1 MKEKLSNI
9 KSNKGFTATDIVVAV
24 IIIILFV
31 GLITTVFY
39 NYYLSTAAKNRNAMA
54 TNCLI
59 DVIENVKQMNYDDI
73 SEQTV
78 ASLVEQM
85 IEDGSIPD
93 GYTVSAEVQKYNE
106 TEGNTDK
113 LDLIKTLKVKI
124 EYTVSNKK
132 EEFEM
137 STLITK

>member
-1 MKEKLSNI
+1 MKEKLLDI

-59 DVIENVKQMNYDDI
+59 DVIENLKQINYDNINAETVD
-73 SEQTV
+73 SLLEQ
-78 ASLVEQM
+78 L
-85 IEDGSIPD
+85 IEDGSIPK
-93 GYTVSAEVQKYNE
+93 GYTVSAQIQKYNE

-113 LDLIKTLKVKI
+113 LDLIKILKVKI